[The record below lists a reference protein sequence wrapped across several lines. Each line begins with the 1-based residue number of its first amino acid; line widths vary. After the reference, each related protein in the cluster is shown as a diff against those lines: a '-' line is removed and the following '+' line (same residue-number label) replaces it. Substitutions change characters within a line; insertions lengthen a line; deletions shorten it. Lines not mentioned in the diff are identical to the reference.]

1 MLKLE
6 QKLNSDD
13 KCMMSKCL
21 LSFEWLITRL
31 IGLCFIRELVWEESM
46 PLYRAWTRTS
56 WFQ

>member
-6 QKLNSDD
+6 LKLNSDD

-31 IGLCFIRELVWEESM
+31 I
-46 PLYRAWTRTS
+46 
-56 WFQ
+56 